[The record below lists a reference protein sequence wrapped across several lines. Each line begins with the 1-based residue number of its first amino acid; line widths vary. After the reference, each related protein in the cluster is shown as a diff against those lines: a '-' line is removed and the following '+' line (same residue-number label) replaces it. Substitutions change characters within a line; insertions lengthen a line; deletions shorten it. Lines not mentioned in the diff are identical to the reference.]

1 MNKSSGTGKP
11 VLEVVGFV
19 VGFCA
24 ILTLHSWLRS
34 LAQAYAAS
42 TYQTAPVYGVWI
54 AASFAYAAMGRI
66 ALAWYRRERFR
77 GRLALHIPSLAGFLV
92 FVVFGILAMALRQHA
107 LVLNG
112 LFLPAALFSLLCLLQ
127 RTE

>member
-24 ILTLHSWLRS
+24 ILTFHSWLRS

-42 TYQTAPVYGVWI
+42 TYQTAPVYGVW
-54 AASFAYAAMGRI
+54 I

-92 FVVFGILAMALRQHA
+92 FVAFGILAMALRQHA
-107 LVLNG
+107 LVLNS
-112 LFLPAALFSLLCLLQ
+112 LFLPAALFSLLCLFQ